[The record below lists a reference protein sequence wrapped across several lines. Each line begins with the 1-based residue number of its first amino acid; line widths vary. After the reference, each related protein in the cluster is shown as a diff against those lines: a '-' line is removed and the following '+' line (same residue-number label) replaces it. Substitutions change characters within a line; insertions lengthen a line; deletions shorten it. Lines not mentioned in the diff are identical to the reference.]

1 VQLANVVRSMNPFP
15 IVRAT
20 IARHRGTYL
29 LFTALVAVATAI
41 GVAITTQEAALRIGS
56 ARAADKFDLV
66 VAAPG
71 SETDVVLAAIYLR
84 PGTVPLLE
92 PGVVGKVLAEQ
103 RAKISA
109 PLGFG
114 DNFKGSP
121 IVGTVPDFVDHLSG
135 GLSEGRVF
143 ATEDEAV
150 AGAAAPLAIGE
161 TFRPEHGRNP
171 FLDAL
176 RVQHSATLTVT
187 GRMKPTGTPWDNSVI
202 VPIES
207 VWRVHGLPTGH
218 ADGELRIGP
227 PFDPAH
233 VPGVPA
239 IVMKPENVNAA
250 YGLRNLYRTPLS
262 MAFFPAEALVRLYE
276 VLGDIRELM
285 SWLALAAQGL
295 VVVAILAG
303 VTAILTLH
311 RRQFAVLRA
320 LGAPRLYI
328 FLCVWTQIAVV
339 ATLGAL
345 IGLALGAGA
354 AVLVS
359 RLITQATGVVL
370 PARIGPD
377 ELLLVGGM
385 IIFGLI
391 VATIPALISYRR
403 SAIQALTS

>member
-1 VQLANVVRSMNPFP
+1 MNPFLV
-15 IVRAT
+15 VRAT
-20 IARHRGTYL
+20 IARHRGTYA
-29 LFTALVAVATAI
+29 LFIALVAIATAI

-92 PGVVGKVLAEQ
+92 PAMTAKALAEP

-114 DNFKGSP
+114 DNIRGAA
-121 IVGTVPDFVDHLSG
+121 IVGTVAAFVDHLSG
-135 GLSEGRVF
+135 GLQEGRLF
-143 ATEDEAV
+143 TSESEAV
-150 AGAAAPLAIGE
+150 AGAAAPVAIGE
-161 TFRPEHGRNP
+161 TFHPEHGR
-171 FLDAL
+171 DEEEHGEE
-176 RVQHSATLTVT
+176 HSATLTVV
-187 GRMKPTGTPWDNSVI
+187 GRMKPTGTPWDNSVT
-202 VPIES
+202 VPIEF

-218 ADGELRIGP
+218 AEGDTHIGP
-227 PFDPAH
+227 PFDADH
-233 VPGVPA
+233 MSGVPA
-239 IVMKPENVNAA
+239 IVITPTTVNAA
-250 YGLRNLYRTPLS
+250 YGLRGVYRTPTS

-285 SWLALAAQGL
+285 SWLALATQGL
-295 VVVAILAG
+295 VVIAMLAG
-303 VTAILTLH
+303 VMAILTLH

-328 FLCVWTQIAVV
+328 FLCVWTQIAVI
-339 ATLGAL
+339 AAAGAL
-345 IGLALGAGA
+345 IGLLLGAGA
-354 AVLVS
+354 AIGVS
-359 RLITQATGVVL
+359 HLITQETGIVL

-377 ELLLVGGM
+377 ELTLVAGM

-391 VATIPALISYRR
+391 VATVPGFISYRR
-403 SAIQALTS
+403 SIIENLTAQ

>member
-1 VQLANVVRSMNPFP
+1 M
-15 IVRAT
+15 
-20 IARHRGTYL
+20 
-29 LFTALVAVATAI
+29 
-41 GVAITTQEAALRIGS
+41 
-56 ARAADKFDLV
+56 

-84 PGTVPLLE
+84 PGTVPLLD
-92 PGVVGKVLAEQ
+92 PAMVGRVLAEP

-114 DNFKGSP
+114 DNIRGSP
-121 IVGTVPDFVDHLSG
+121 IVGTVPAFVDYLSG

-143 ATEDEAV
+143 ATEGEAV
-150 AGAAAPLAIGE
+150 AGAAAGVAIGE
-161 TFRPEHGRNP
+161 SFHPDHGRNP
-171 FLDAL
+171 FLEAGTA
-176 RVQHSATLTVT
+176 RVQHAATLMVV
-187 GRMKPTGTPWDNSVI
+187 GRMQPTGTPWDNSVI

-218 ADGELRIGP
+218 AESESRIGP
-227 PFDPAH
+227 PFDSAR

-239 IVMKPENVNAA
+239 IVIKPDTINAA
-250 YGLRNLYRTPLS
+250 YGLRNLYRSGSS

-285 SWLALAAQGL
+285 GWLALATQGL
-295 VVVAILAG
+295 VVIAMLAG
-303 VTAILTLH
+303 VMAILTLH

-328 FLCVWTQIAVV
+328 FLCVWTQIAVIAV
-339 ATLGAL
+339 AGAL
-345 IGLALGAGA
+345 IGLLLGAGA
-354 AVLVS
+354 AVAVS
-359 RLITQATGVVL
+359 HMITRATGIVL

-385 IIFGLI
+385 IVFGLI
-391 VATIPALISYRR
+391 VATVPAFISYRR
-403 SAIQALTS
+403 SVIQALTAQ